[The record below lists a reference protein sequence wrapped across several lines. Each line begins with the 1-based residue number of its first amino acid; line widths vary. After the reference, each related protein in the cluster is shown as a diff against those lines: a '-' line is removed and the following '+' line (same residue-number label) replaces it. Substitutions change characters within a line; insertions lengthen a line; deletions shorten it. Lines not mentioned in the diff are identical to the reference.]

1 MHDRTDQLP
10 RGPHS
15 GAYLH
20 RFRALARALR
30 HRCARLARPY
40 PLGIIALALI
50 LAVQPWGLTAADTK
64 HDLAANPRHFLRGA
78 LDAYTDIFTLGQ
90 LQNQAYGY
98 LFPQG
103 PFFVLTEPLPDW
115 IAQRLWWLLVLSV
128 GFIGFHKLATRIGLR
143 GRWVWVAAMLYALS
157 PRSLST
163 LTAISSETWP
173 VMLAPWVILPF
184 LREKLTWRDAAAAT
198 IPVALMGAV
207 NATATLA
214 ACTPALVI
222 VVYRRA
228 FKPGAAWLLGCL
240 CVSAWWIGPLLILG
254 RYAPPFTEFIE
265 SSRVTTRWL
274 NLPEILRGTTSWSP
288 FADAERIAGNELA
301 TSAFFVLI
309 TMAVAAISIYGL
321 CRLPR
326 VWSIMLI
333 TGVAILG
340 CQAAWYLDAL
350 DGALAPLR
358 NLHKFDP
365 LVRIPLLLGFAR
377 ACQRLPLPTGLRP
390 TKKQTVGALVLLVC
404 ISALSPAWSQR
415 LLPLGAYDEVP
426 GYWHEATDYINEHAE
441 NTRTLIYPEA
451 SFARQEWGWTRDE
464 PAQPLLDVPWAVRD
478 AIPLVPPEAI
488 RGLDGV
494 MAALD
499 EDPASGVRALQRLGI
514 GAVMVRH
521 DLFAADNDTLSSKFG
536 GEVHTFGEV
545 DVIMLEQHSMALTSA
560 DPVRVAGG
568 GEALAFLD
576 AHNGPAARELVDSDA
591 DIVTDTPTL
600 VDRNYGTLHG
610 AASAPLSGDDPSHVY
625 NRLRDYPSAGPLTTV
640 ETHGGD
646 VEVSSS
652 AADAT
657 AFGGAQPEKSATA
670 AVDGENSTAWWPAP
684 GDDEGWIELR
694 GDFSQPSLKLMATS
708 STTVTVRSGGAAVE
722 VDLQA
727 FRSKT
732 VRVPGGDSQ
741 AIRVELSHRTGIAEL
756 EVEGHPIER
765 VVTVPDTSP
774 DVHQFFFQQMVHD
787 TGVLIRDVTVPRR
800 MEATVDSTKPVLID
814 SHRYSPGSTLT
825 LEPGVH
831 RVRTTGAWVSMTEK
845 GWSPPPPSDYQLTD
859 FSIDAADNTRL
870 LITGRAFNEGLRGF
884 VGDTELTPREIDAA
898 TQAFIVPAGID
909 GEFRMTFK
917 AQPAYRAALLFG
929 GALGL
934 AALGFCLLFAARR
947 GPQPT
952 WHPGPGGMASAMYSL
967 ACLALVGWPAV
978 LAGMAAWLIVR
989 WTTIP
994 RAYLASGVVAAAGT
1008 ILARAPWTSGA
1019 YAGDSVLLMCLCAA
1033 GLACLFAADG
1043 PGPSP
1048 GPGPSEGRGPGA
1060 R

>member
-1 MHDRTDQLP
+1 MHDRTKQLS
-10 RGPHS
+10 RVTHGGS
-15 GAYLH
+15 NVNRY
-20 RFRALARALR
+20 RTIARSLR
-30 HRCARLARPY
+30 QRCRRLTRPY
-40 PLGIIALALI
+40 PLGILALALI

-64 HDLAANPRHFLRGA
+64 HDLTANPRHFLRGA

-103 PFFVLTEPLPDW
+103 PFFVLTEPLPAW

-128 GFIGFHKLATRIGLR
+128 GFIGFYKLATRIGLR

-184 LREKLTWRDAAAAT
+184 LRERLTWRDAAAAT

-228 FKPGAAWLLGCL
+228 FTPGAAWLLGCL
-240 CVSAWWIGPLLILG
+240 CVSAWWIGPLIILG

-288 FADAERIAGNELA
+288 FADAERIAGHELA
-301 TSAFFVLI
+301 TSTFFVLI
-309 TMAVAAISIYGL
+309 TMVLAAVSIYGL

-326 VWSIMLI
+326 VWSVMAI

-350 DGALAPLR
+350 DGVLAPLR

-377 ACQRLPLPTGLRP
+377 ACQLLPLPTSLHP

-415 LLPLGAYDEVP
+415 LLPLGAYAKVP
-426 GYWHEATDYINEHAE
+426 DYWHAATDFINEHAK

-451 SFARQEWGWTRDE
+451 SFSRQEWGWTRDE
-464 PAQPLLDVPWAVRD
+464 PAQPLLTVPWAVRD

-488 RGLDGV
+488 RGLDGI
-494 MAALD
+494 MAVLK
-499 EDPASGVRALQRLGI
+499 EDPATGVRALQRLGI

-521 DLFAADNDTLSSKFG
+521 DLFATDNDTLSSTFG
-536 GEVHTFGEV
+536 GRLHTFGEV
-545 DVIMLEQHSMALTSA
+545 DVILLEQHSMALTSA

-576 AHNGPAARELVDSDA
+576 AHHGPAARELVERDA
-591 DIVTDTPTL
+591 DVVTDTPTL
-600 VDRNYGTLHG
+600 VNRNYGTLHG
-610 AASAPLSGDDPSHVY
+610 AASAPLAKDDPSDVY
-625 NRLRDYPSAGPLTTV
+625 NRLRDYPSAGPLTAV
-640 ETHGGD
+640 DTHGGE
-646 VEVSSS
+646 VAVSSS

-670 AVDGENSTAWWPAP
+670 AVDKENSTAWWPAP
-684 GDDEGWIELR
+684 GDNEGWIELR
-694 GDFSQPSLKLMATS
+694 GDFSQPRLKIMATG
-708 STTVTVRSGGAAVE
+708 STTVTVRSGGASVE

-727 FRSKT
+727 FHSTT

-741 AIRVELSHRTGIAEL
+741 AIRVELSRRTGIAEL

-774 DVHQFFFQQMVHD
+774 NVHQFFFQQMVHD
-787 TGVLIRDVTVPRR
+787 TGVLIRDVTVPRP
-800 MEATVDSTKPVLID
+800 MEVTVGSTKPVLID
-814 SHRYSPGSTLT
+814 SHRYSPGSTLS

-831 RVRTTGAWVSMTEK
+831 RVRTTGAWVSLTEK
-845 GWSPPPPSDYQLTD
+845 GWSPPSDYHLTG
-859 FSIDAADNTRL
+859 FSIEAAEGERL
-870 LITGRAFNEGLRGF
+870 LITGRVFNKGLRGF
-884 VGDTELTPREIDAA
+884 IGDAELTPREIDAA
-898 TQAFIVPAGID
+898 TQAFVVPAGIA
-909 GEFRMTFK
+909 GQFRMTFRP
-917 AQPAYRAALLFG
+917 QSAYRAALFFG

-934 AALGFCLLFAARR
+934 ATLGLCLLFAARR
-947 GPQPT
+947 GPQST
-952 WHPGPGGMASAMYSL
+952 WHQRPGGLPSAVYSL
-967 ACLALVGWPAV
+967 ACLALVGWPAA
-978 LAGMAAWLIVR
+978 LAGVTAWLIVR
-989 WTTIP
+989 WTAMS
-994 RAYLASGVVAAAGT
+994 RAFFACGVVAAAGAIFT
-1008 ILARAPWTSGA
+1008 RAPWTAAA

-1033 GLACLFAADG
+1033 GLACLFAAD
-1043 PGPSP
+1043 SP
-1048 GPGPSEGRGPGA
+1048 AEGRDPGA
-1060 R
+1060 Q